1 MKRLLVVAVA
11 LIAAAGISAVVIS
24 KGGLGTSSAKAALPG
39 NGLFAYIVP
48 SNPGPVP
55 PCDTS
60 CTAPN
65 YEWNF
70 IHVVNANQLGNV
82 AGFTD
87 RTTWPN
93 AFVIDSVD
101 QTVFVN
107 GVRFGDTA
115 TFTPPPNASLLGWS
129 GRWPST
135 VDCEGQPGSFHTP
148 CDVVLN
154 PAVLPGENTAALYA
168 GWIHGVGEPTGTYVF
183 TYTVHGTLNGAPVDV
198 TASSP
203 AIRMT

>member
-1 MKRLLVVAVA
+1 MKRLLLAGAV
-11 LIAAAGISAVVIS
+11 LLAAAATTAFVVR
-24 KGGLGTSSAKAALPG
+24 GGLATSSAKAASTG
-39 NGLFAYIVP
+39 NRLSAYVVA
-48 SNPGPVP
+48 SNQGPIP
-55 PCDTS
+55 PCDTN
-60 CTAPN
+60 CTAAN
-65 YEWNF
+65 YDWNF

-93 AFVIDSVD
+93 SFVIDSVD

-107 GVRFGDTA
+107 GVQFGDTG
-115 TFTPPPNASLLGWS
+115 TFTPPPNANLLGWS

-154 PAVLPGENTAALYA
+154 PAVLPGENTTALYA
-168 GWIHGVGEPTGTYVF
+168 GWIHGVGEPTGTYTF
-183 TYTVHGTLNGAPVDV
+183 RYTVHGTLNGAPVDV
-198 TASSP
+198 TASTLP
-203 AIRMT
+203 IRMT